1 MVVNPSVAEET
12 DRKPMALI
20 AKHPT
25 DPTTNVMNLCCAVE
39 ARIIYSVAFA
49 GAIVAK
55 EMIFCLE
62 ILTILNGFRFRHP
75 PKWTSFHLCV
85 SSILL

>member
-25 DPTTNVMNLCCAVE
+25 HSTPNVMHLRGAVE
-39 ARIIYSVAFA
+39 TRIVYRVAFA
-49 GAIVAK
+49 WAIIAK
-55 EMIFCLE
+55 EMLFSLD
-62 ILTILNGFRFRHP
+62 ILSILNGFRLRHL
-75 PKWTSFHLCV
+75 S
-85 SSILL
+85 